1 MQTLV
6 QYDIGMTQAKKP
18 VLFKDRL
25 SSQWV
30 FWNSLLDSY
39 TINPGV
45 FFLIPFFRPVL
56 CW

>member
-1 MQTLV
+1 LPQLIFAQRLFQMQTLV

-30 FWNSLLDSY
+30 LWNSLS
-39 TINPGV
+39 V
-45 FFLIPFFRPVL
+45 SCVEA
-56 CW
+56 